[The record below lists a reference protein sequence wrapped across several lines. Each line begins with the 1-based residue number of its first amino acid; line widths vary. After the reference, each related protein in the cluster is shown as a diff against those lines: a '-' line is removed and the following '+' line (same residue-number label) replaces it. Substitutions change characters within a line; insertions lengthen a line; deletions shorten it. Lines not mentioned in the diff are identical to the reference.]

1 MSVARSRST
10 SSQSRSHWTRELIEE
25 ARQASLP
32 AILAQRGYAVRRLPN
47 GAVWLPGFAG
57 LLIHSNRWIWK
68 NQHLHGNT
76 IDFFVVIEGKSFD
89 DAMQL
94 VHSWRSCLNEDDE
107 EDDEQ
112 DNEELPLI

>member
-1 MSVARSRST
+1 MSVSRARPAPSEPRA
-10 SSQSRSHWTRELIEE
+10 QWTREMIEE

-32 AILAQRGYAVRRLPN
+32 LILAEKGYTVRRLPN
-47 GAVWLPGFAG
+47 GAVQLPGFVG

-89 DAMQL
+89 EAMRL
-94 VHSWRSCLNEDDE
+94 VRSWRSALNETDEDDDNDE
-107 EDDEQ
+107 E
-112 DNEELPLI
+112 LSLT